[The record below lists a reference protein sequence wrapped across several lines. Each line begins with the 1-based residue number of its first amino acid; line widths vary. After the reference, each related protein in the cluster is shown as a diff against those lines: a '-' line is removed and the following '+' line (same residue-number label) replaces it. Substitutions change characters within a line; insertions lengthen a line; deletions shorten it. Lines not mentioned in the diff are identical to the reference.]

1 MDRPDFGEW
10 VLLGVE
16 QGPDATPVPVDE
28 DLLLAAREAGPKVLA
43 HVRRESGDSGPDRT
57 AIARD
62 VWERVLRSV
71 AKTRERQRERAS
83 GTDREE
89 IVNLESYLI
98 GIFHHRF
105 NRVLKRERRREE
117 RVEVVSSD
125 LELERLDRRPNGES
139 VEDIERAV
147 TIKQILE
154 QMDEWT
160 RAVWLARKYG
170 YSRREIAERL
180 GLTEAQVKRKFQ
192 YGLDKTREKVLNV
205 LKQSQVEV
213 KRRA

>member
-1 MDRPDFGEW
+1 MSTGRVLRVRVMDRPDFGEW

-125 LELERLDRRPNGES
+125 LELERLDRR
-139 VEDIERAV
+139 
-147 TIKQILE
+147 
-154 QMDEWT
+154 
-160 RAVWLARKYG
+160 
-170 YSRREIAERL
+170 
-180 GLTEAQVKRKFQ
+180 
-192 YGLDKTREKVLNV
+192 
-205 LKQSQVEV
+205 
-213 KRRA
+213 